1 MEKNFTMV
9 KRYLWVVPSV
19 ALAVV
24 ILFTASRRFA
34 ATSGEHANGPEMNAT
49 PLTNLTLANETRGVV
64 FMTAAI
70 NANGSIASCFSCST
84 SNTKQIATGEYQ
96 VAFNTT
102 VTANSGYSRWVQ
114 VDTLT
119 TGSINNVSCTTADR
133 SGSSTAVYVQCSNN
147 TTGDAEDTSFFLFVA
162 R

>member
-1 MEKNFTMV
+1 MEKNTKMV
-9 KRYLWVVPSV
+9 KRYLWVVPTV
-19 ALAVV
+19 ALAMV

-34 ATSGEHANGPEMNAT
+34 ATSGEHENGPVMNAT
-49 PLTNLTLANETRGVV
+49 PLNLSLANQTRGVV

-70 NANGSIASCFSCST
+70 NSNGSIASCFSCST
-84 SNTKQIATGEYQ
+84 SNTKQLSTGEYQ

-119 TGSINNVSCTTADR
+119 TGAIENISCTTADR
-133 SGSSTAVYVQCSNN
+133 SSVSTAVYVVCYDNA
-147 TTGDAEDTSFFLFVA
+147 TGATANTSFFLFLA